1 MLACDFVIKIH
12 VVLPKIG
19 KMPVKAIILFLKK
32 KITNFAC
39 LRDVLQQAT

>member
-1 MLACDFVIKIH
+1 VARSKGTLACDFVIKMH

-32 KITNFAC
+32 NFTNFA
-39 LRDVLQQAT
+39 